1 MVADD
6 HTNFMESDMRTYTYT
21 FEDIELSLA
30 DGINLA
36 TGSVTVKYHVNR
48 AEPDVG
54 IPRHVEIDGFCDL
67 DVMLTL
73 VDEDGEALKHTHV
86 TDDDQRLIKAIVREC
101 DEDCIVEKIEDSI

>member
-1 MVADD
+1 
-6 HTNFMESDMRTYTYT
+6 MEIDMRTYTYC

-36 TGSVTVKYHVNR
+36 TGSIKVQYHINR

-54 IPRHVEIDGFCDL
+54 IPRHVEVDGYCDL

-73 VDEDGEALKHTHV
+73 VDEDGEALTITHV
-86 TDDDQRLIKAIVREC
+86 TDNDRQLIKKIVFEC
-101 DEDCIVEKIEDSI
+101 GEDDIVEKIENSI